1 MIDYQRGGLVG
12 SVGSVVTD
20 HPQAPGAPTVFTYDR
35 SGRETARR
43 TGVAVTLSR
52 YDRRSQLVA
61 QQASGPS
68 GVVAGRQWD
77 YRADGYVT
85 GIADHLRGGRRFDLD
100 ALGRVTATRAAR
112 ATGPSADRR
121 PGQPGGT
128 TSPVRSMGQVSSGS
142 GEVVESYGYTA
153 SGVLAFAAG
162 GGLEREQG
170 VASSPR
176 TGPAQVR
183 GQDKITVRGTVV
195 TGQGRTRYR
204 YDRAGQMVGHRR
216 TRLSRPA
223 ETTTFTY
230 TGGG

>member
-1 MIDYQRGGLVG
+1 
-12 SVGSVVTD
+12 
-20 HPQAPGAPTVFTYDR
+20 
-35 SGRETARR
+35 
-43 TGVAVTLSR
+43 
-52 YDRRSQLVA
+52 
-61 QQASGPS
+61 
-68 GVVAGRQWD
+68 
-77 YRADGYVT
+77 
-85 GIADHLRGGRRFDLD
+85 
-100 ALGRVTATRAAR
+100 
-112 ATGPSADRR
+112 
-121 PGQPGGT
+121 
-128 TSPVRSMGQVSSGS
+128 MGQVSSGS

-223 ETTTFTY
+223 ETTGADIATNFRATLVLGPLY
-230 TGGG
+230 YAGLDLEMTARQCVHIPAGPNRA